1 MRTPANRL
9 TRMTTVC
16 LAAVA
21 LGGCGGDGGGDEET
35 YVRTYESACK
45 TIIDAPQRAS
55 QEAQD
60 IDPSQGQAA
69 AIEEYKQ
76 VLTSVFEDMRQA
88 FDQLIDAEAPDK
100 WADFQSSVREN
111 GDEARQAF
119 DEVDQQVQEVKT
131 PADLQN
137 LGEAFDNVEFNTDD
151 LPADLA
157 EAAPSCRTLEES

>member
-1 MRTPANRL
+1 MRTLTNGL

-16 LAAVA
+16 LAVAA

-45 TIIDAPQRAS
+45 SIIDAPQRAG

-76 VLTSVFEDMRQA
+76 VLTGVFEDMRQA
-88 FDQLIDAEAPDK
+88 FDQLIEAEAPDK
-100 WADFQSSVREN
+100 WADFQSSVRES
-111 GDEARQAF
+111 GDAARQAF
-119 DEVDQQVQEVKT
+119 DEADQRLEQVET
-131 PADLQN
+131 PADLERI
-137 LGEAFDNVEFNTDD
+137 GDAFETVELDTDD

-157 EAAPSCRTLEES
+157 EAAPSCKKLEES

>member
-1 MRTPANRL
+1 MRTPTNGL
-9 TRMTTVC
+9 TRITTVC
-16 LAAVA
+16 LAAAA

-45 TIIDAPQRAS
+45 SIIDAPQRAT

-69 AIEEYKQ
+69 ALEEYKQ
-76 VLTSVFEDMRQA
+76 VLAGVFQDMRQA

-100 WADFQSSVREN
+100 WADFQSSVRES

-119 DEVDQQVQEVKT
+119 DEVDQRLEEVET
-131 PADLQN
+131 LADLEQI
-137 LGEAFDNVEFNTDD
+137 GEAFDSVEINTDD

-157 EAAPSCRTLEES
+157 DAAPSCKRLDES